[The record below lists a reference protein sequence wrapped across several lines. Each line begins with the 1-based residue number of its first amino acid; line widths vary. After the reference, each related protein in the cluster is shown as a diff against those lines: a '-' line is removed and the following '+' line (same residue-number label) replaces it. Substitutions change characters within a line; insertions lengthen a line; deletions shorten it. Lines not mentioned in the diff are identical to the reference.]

1 MAFYD
6 KFPYTNFQELN
17 LDWILSK
24 VKEIQT
30 DIDVINAWKETF
42 SAQID
47 SQISD
52 LINQVNTEFNQLKTD
67 IAKEFTD
74 YRTETDAKFEAQREE
89 TDKQFASLTG
99 AVNARLTAFDGRIA
113 DIESKLH
120 DIENNLP
127 TLVHV
132 TNPFTGMSDSIQNVI
147 NALADTQ
154 RSDALTASAYDAL
167 AKTAAG
173 YDAYKITA
181 VNYDFNGKSILV

>member
-6 KFPYTNFQELN
+6 KFPYTNFHELN
-17 LDWILSK
+17 LDWILTK
-24 VKEIQT
+24 ARELQT
-30 DIDVINAWKETF
+30 DIDEINAWKETF
-42 SAQID
+42 SAQINA
-47 SQISD
+47 QISN
-52 LINQVNTEFNQLKTD
+52 LISEVNKEFTQLKAD
-67 IAKEFTD
+67 IKKEFTD
-74 YRTETDAKFEAQREE
+74 YRTETDAKFEAQRAE
-89 TDKQFASLTG
+89 TNRQFVSFTAT
-99 AVNARLTAFDGRIA
+99 VNARLTAFDGRIA

-147 NALADTQ
+147 NALADAQ

-181 VNYDFNGKSILV
+181 ANYDFNGKSILV

>member
-1 MAFYD
+1 MGLYEH
-6 KFPYTNFQELN
+6 FPYSNYHELN
-17 LDWILSK
+17 LDWLLSK

-30 DIDVINAWKETF
+30 DIDEINAWKETF
-42 SAQID
+42 SAQIN

-74 YRTETDAKFEAQREE
+74 YRNETDAKFEAQREE
-89 TDKQFASLTG
+89 TDKQFASLTD

-113 DIESKLH
+113 DIESKLS

-132 TNPFTGMSDSIQNVI
+132 TNPFTGTSDSIQNVI

-154 RSDALTASAYDAL
+154 RTDALTASAYDAL
-167 AKTAAG
+167 KLTASATTLR
-173 YDAYKITA
+173 K
-181 VNYDFNGKSILV
+181 

>member
-30 DIDVINAWKETF
+30 DIDEINAWKETF
-42 SAQID
+42 SAQINA
-47 SQISD
+47 QISN
-52 LINQVNTEFNQLKTD
+52 LISEVNKEFTQLKAD
-67 IAKEFTD
+67 IEKEFTD
-74 YRTETDAKFEAQREE
+74 YRNETDAKFEAQRAE
-89 TDKQFASLTG
+89 TDKQFASLTD

-113 DIESKLH
+113 DIESKLS

-154 RSDALTASAYDAL
+154 RTDALTASAYDAL
-167 AKTAAG
+167 KLTASA
-173 YDAYKITA
+173 YDAKNVTA
-181 VNYDFNGKSILV
+181 FNYDYHGQSFIG

>member
-17 LDWILSK
+17 LDWILTEVRK
-24 VKEIQT
+24 IQT
-30 DIDVINAWKETF
+30 DIDEINAWKETF
-42 SAQID
+42 SAQINA
-47 SQISD
+47 QISN
-52 LINQVNTEFNQLKTD
+52 LISEVNKEFTQLKAD
-67 IAKEFTD
+67 IEKEFTD
-74 YRTETDAKFEAQREE
+74 YRTETDAKFEAQRAE
-89 TDKQFASLTG
+89 TNRQFASLTA
-99 AVNARLTAFDGRIA
+99 AVNTRLFAFDGRIA

-154 RSDALTASAYDAL
+154 RSDALTASEYDAL

-181 VNYDFNGKSILV
+181 INYDFNGKQLLV

>member
-17 LDWILSK
+17 LDWILTEVRK
-24 VKEIQT
+24 IQA
-30 DIDVINAWKETF
+30 DIDEINAWKDTF
-42 SAQID
+42 SAQIN

-74 YRTETDAKFEAQREE
+74 YRTETDAKFEAQRAE
-89 TDKQFASLTG
+89 TDKQFASLTD
-99 AVNARLTAFDGRIA
+99 AVTGRLTAFDGRIA
-113 DIESKLH
+113 DIESKLL

-127 TLVHV
+127 ALVHV

-167 AKTAAG
+167 KLTASAYDAKNVTAA
-173 YDAYKITA
+173 D
-181 VNYDFNGKSILV
+181 YDFHGQSFIG

>member
-30 DIDVINAWKETF
+30 DIDEINAWKETF
-42 SAQID
+42 SASINQQIAN
-47 SQISD
+47 
-52 LINQVNTEFNQLKTD
+52 LITQVNTEFNQLKAD
-67 IAKEFTD
+67 IEKEFTD
-74 YRTETDAKFEAQREE
+74 YRTETDAKFEAQRAE
-89 TDKQFASLTG
+89 TNRQFASLTA
-99 AVNARLTAFDGRIA
+99 AVNTRLTAFDGRIA

-120 DIENNLP
+120 DIETNLP

-181 VNYDFNGKSILV
+181 ANYDFNGKSILV

>member
-1 MAFYD
+1 MGLYEH
-6 KFPYTNFQELN
+6 FPYSNYHELN
-17 LDWILSK
+17 LDWILTK
-24 VKEIQT
+24 VNEIQT
-30 DIDVINAWKETF
+30 DIDEINAWKETF
-42 SAQID
+42 SAQIN

-52 LINQVNTEFNQLKTD
+52 LITQVNTEFNQLKID
-67 IAKEFTD
+67 IQNEFTD
-74 YRTETDAKFEAQREE
+74 YRNETDKKFEAQREE
-89 TDKQFASLTG
+89 TDKQFASLTD
-99 AVNARLTAFDGRIA
+99 AVNARLAAFDGRIA
-113 DIESKLH
+113 DIESKLS

-154 RSDALTASAYDAL
+154 RTDALTASAYDAL

>member
-6 KFPYTNFQELN
+6 KFPYTNFHELN

-30 DIDVINAWKETF
+30 DIDEINAWKETF
-42 SAQID
+42 SAQIN

-74 YRTETDAKFEAQREE
+74 YRNEIDAKFEAQREE
-89 TDKQFASLTG
+89 TDKQFASLTD

-113 DIESKLH
+113 DIESKLS

-181 VNYDFNGKSILV
+181 ANYDFKGKSILV

>member
-1 MAFYD
+1 MGLYEH
-6 KFPYTNFQELN
+6 FPYSNYHELN
-17 LDWILSK
+17 LDWLLSK

-30 DIDVINAWKETF
+30 DIDEINAWKETF
-42 SAQID
+42 SAQIN

-74 YRTETDAKFEAQREE
+74 YRNETDAKFEAQREE
-89 TDKQFASLTG
+89 TDKQFASLTD

-113 DIESKLH
+113 DIESKLS

-132 TNPFTGMSDSIQNVI
+132 TNPFTGTSDSIQNVI

-154 RSDALTASAYDAL
+154 RTDALTASAYDAL
-167 AKTAAG
+167 KLTASA
-173 YDAYKITA
+173 YDAKKVTA
-181 VNYDFNGKSILV
+181 FNYDYHGQSFIG

>member
-24 VKEIQT
+24 MKELEEN
-30 DIDVINAWKETF
+30 IDEINSWKETF
-42 SAQID
+42 SAQIN

-74 YRTETDAKFEAQREE
+74 YRTETDAKFEAQRAE
-89 TDKQFASLTG
+89 TDRQFASLTD

-113 DIESKLH
+113 DIESKLS

-154 RSDALTASAYDAL
+154 RSDALTASEYDAL

-181 VNYDFNGKSILV
+181 VNYDFKGKSLLV

>member
-1 MAFYD
+1 MGLFEH
-6 KFPYTNFQELN
+6 FPYSNYHELN

-24 VKEIQT
+24 VKELQEN
-30 DIDVINAWKETF
+30 IDEINSWKETF
-42 SAQID
+42 SAQIN

-67 IAKEFTD
+67 IEKEFTD
-74 YRTETDAKFEAQREE
+74 YRTETDAKFDAQREE
-89 TDKQFASLTG
+89 TDRQFASLTD
-99 AVNARLTAFDGRIA
+99 AVNARLTAFDVRIA
-113 DIESKLH
+113 DIESTLS

-154 RSDALTASAYDAL
+154 RSDALTASEYDAL

-181 VNYDFNGKSILV
+181 VNYDFNGKSVLV

>member
-1 MAFYD
+1 MGLYEH
-6 KFPYTNFQELN
+6 FPYSNYHELN
-17 LDWILSK
+17 LDWLLSK

-30 DIDVINAWKETF
+30 DIDEINAWKETF
-42 SAQID
+42 SASINQQIAN
-47 SQISD
+47 
-52 LINQVNTEFNQLKTD
+52 LITQVNTEFNQLETD

-74 YRTETDAKFEAQREE
+74 YRNETDAQFEAQRAE
-89 TDKQFASLTG
+89 TNEQFASLTD

-154 RSDALTASAYDAL
+154 RTDALTASAYDAL
-167 AKTAAG
+167 NLTASA
-173 YDAYKITA
+173 YDAKNVSA
-181 VNYDFNGKSILV
+181 ADYDFHGQSFIG

>member
-1 MAFYD
+1 MGLYEH
-6 KFPYTNFQELN
+6 FPYSNYHELN

-30 DIDVINAWKETF
+30 DIDEINAWKETF
-42 SAQID
+42 SASINQQIAN
-47 SQISD
+47 
-52 LINQVNTEFNQLKTD
+52 LIKQVNTEFNQLKID
-67 IAKEFTD
+67 IENEFTT
-74 YRTETDAKFEAQREE
+74 YRKETDDKFEAQREE
-89 TDKQFASLTG
+89 TNKQFASLTD
-99 AVNARLTAFDGRIA
+99 AVNARLLAFDGRIA

-127 TLVHV
+127 ILVHV

-173 YDAYKITA
+173 YDAYRITA
-181 VNYDFNGKSILV
+181 VNYDFNGKSMLV

>member
-1 MAFYD
+1 MGLYEH
-6 KFPYTNFQELN
+6 FPYSNYHELN
-17 LDWILSK
+17 LDWILTK
-24 VKEIQT
+24 VKEIQSN
-30 DIDVINAWKETF
+30 IDTINSWKETF
-42 SAQID
+42 SAQIN

-74 YRTETDAKFEAQREE
+74 YRTETDAKFEAQRAE
-89 TDKQFASLTG
+89 TNRQFASLTA
-99 AVNARLTAFDGRIA
+99 AVNVRLTAFDGRIA

-120 DIENNLP
+120 DIETNLP

-147 NALADTQ
+147 NALADMQ

-181 VNYDFNGKSILV
+181 ANYDFNGKSILV

>member
-17 LDWILSK
+17 LDWILTK
-24 VKEIQT
+24 VREIQT
-30 DIDVINAWKETF
+30 DIDEINAWKETF
-42 SAQID
+42 SAQIN

-52 LINQVNTEFNQLKTD
+52 LITQVNTEFNQLKAD
-67 IAKEFTD
+67 IEKEFTD
-74 YRTETDAKFEAQREE
+74 YRTETDAKFEAQRAE
-89 TDKQFASLTG
+89 TDKQFASLTD
-99 AVNARLTAFDGRIA
+99 AVTGRLTAFDGRIA
-113 DIESKLH
+113 DIESKLL

-167 AKTAAG
+167 ELTASA
-173 YDAYKITA
+173 YDAKKVTA
-181 VNYDFNGKSILV
+181 FNYDYHGQSFIG

>member
-17 LDWILSK
+17 LDWILTK
-24 VKEIQT
+24 VRELQT
-30 DIDVINAWKETF
+30 DIDEINAWKDTF
-42 SAQID
+42 SAQIN

-74 YRTETDAKFEAQREE
+74 YRNETDAKFEAQREE
-89 TDKQFASLTG
+89 TNKQFALLTA
-99 AVNARLTAFDGRIA
+99 AVNTRLTAFDGRIA

-120 DIENNLP
+120 DIETNLP

-173 YDAYKITA
+173 YDAYKLTA
-181 VNYDFNGKSILV
+181 VNYDFNGKELLV

>member
-30 DIDVINAWKETF
+30 DIDEINAWKETF
-42 SAQID
+42 SAQIN

-74 YRTETDAKFEAQREE
+74 YRNETDAKFEAQREE
-89 TDKQFASLTG
+89 TDKQFASLTD

-113 DIESKLH
+113 DIESKLS

-154 RSDALTASAYDAL
+154 RSNALTASAYDAL
-167 AKTAAG
+167 KLTASA
-173 YDAYKITA
+173 YDAKNVTA
-181 VNYDFNGKSILV
+181 SDYDFHGQSFIG

>member
-24 VKEIQT
+24 MKELEEN
-30 DIDVINAWKETF
+30 IDVINSWKETF
-42 SAQID
+42 SAQINA
-47 SQISD
+47 QISN
-52 LINQVNTEFNQLKTD
+52 LISEVNEEFAQLKAD
-67 IAKEFTD
+67 IEKEFTD
-74 YRTETDAKFEAQREE
+74 YRTETDAKFEAQRAE
-89 TDKQFASLTG
+89 TDKQFALLTD
-99 AVNARLTAFDGRIA
+99 AVNGRLTAFDGRIA

-132 TNPFTGMSDSIQNVI
+132 TNPFTGMSESIQNVI

-154 RSDALTASAYDAL
+154 RSDALTASEYDAL

-181 VNYDFNGKSILV
+181 VNYDFNGKSLLV

>member
-1 MAFYD
+1 MGLFEH
-6 KFPYTNFQELN
+6 FPYSNYHELN

-24 VKEIQT
+24 VKELQEN
-30 DIDVINAWKETF
+30 IDEINSWKETF
-42 SAQID
+42 SAQIN

-74 YRTETDAKFEAQREE
+74 YRNETDAKFEAQRAE
-89 TDKQFASLTG
+89 TDRQFASLTD
-99 AVNARLTAFDGRIA
+99 AVNGRLTAFDGRIA
-113 DIESKLH
+113 DIESKLS

-132 TNPFTGMSDSIQNVI
+132 TNPFTGMKDSIQNVV

-154 RSDALTASAYDAL
+154 RTDALTASAYDAL
-167 AKTAAG
+167 KLTASA
-173 YDAYKITA
+173 YDAKKVSA
-181 VNYDFNGKSILV
+181 ADYDFHGQSFIG

>member
-1 MAFYD
+1 MGLYEH
-6 KFPYTNFQELN
+6 FPYSNYHELN

-30 DIDVINAWKETF
+30 DIDEINAWKETF
-42 SAQID
+42 SAQIN

-74 YRTETDAKFEAQREE
+74 YRNETDAKFEAQREE
-89 TDKQFASLTG
+89 TDKQFASLTD

-113 DIESKLH
+113 DIESKLS
-120 DIENNLP
+120 DIEINLP

-167 AKTAAG
+167 KLTASA
-173 YDAYKITA
+173 YDAKNVSA
-181 VNYDFNGKSILV
+181 ADYDFHGQSFIG

>member
-6 KFPYTNFQELN
+6 KFPYTNFHELN
-17 LDWILSK
+17 LDWILTK
-24 VKEIQT
+24 VRELQT
-30 DIDVINAWKETF
+30 DIDEINAWKETF
-42 SAQID
+42 SAQINA
-47 SQISD
+47 QISN
-52 LINQVNTEFNQLKTD
+52 LISEVNEEFTQLKAD
-67 IAKEFTD
+67 IEKEFTD
-74 YRTETDAKFEAQREE
+74 YRTETDAKFEAQRAE
-89 TDKQFASLTG
+89 TNRQFASLTA

-120 DIENNLP
+120 NIETNLP

-181 VNYDFNGKSILV
+181 ANYDFNAKSILV

>member
-6 KFPYTNFQELN
+6 KFPYTNFHELN

-24 VKEIQT
+24 VKELQEN
-30 DIDVINAWKETF
+30 IDEINSWKETF
-42 SAQID
+42 SASINQQIAN
-47 SQISD
+47 
-52 LINQVNTEFNQLKTD
+52 LITQVNTEFNQLKAD
-67 IAKEFTD
+67 IEKEFTD

-89 TDKQFASLTG
+89 TGRQFASLTD

-113 DIESKLH
+113 DIESKLS

-132 TNPFTGMSDSIQNVI
+132 TNPFTGMSDIIQNVI

-154 RSDALTASAYDAL
+154 RSDALTASDYDAL

-181 VNYDFNGKSILV
+181 VNYDFNAKSMLV

>member
-1 MAFYD
+1 MGLYEH
-6 KFPYTNFQELN
+6 FPYSNYHELN

-24 VKEIQT
+24 VKELQT
-30 DIDVINAWKETF
+30 DIDAINSWKETF
-42 SAQID
+42 SASINQQIAN
-47 SQISD
+47 
-52 LINQVNTEFNQLKTD
+52 LIAQVNTEFNQLKAD
-67 IAKEFTD
+67 IEKEFTD
-74 YRTETDAKFEAQREE
+74 YRTETDAKFEAQRAE
-89 TDKQFASLTG
+89 TDKQFASLTD

-113 DIESKLH
+113 DIESKLA

-154 RSDALTASAYDAL
+154 RTDALTASAYDAL
-167 AKTAAG
+167 AKTASG

-181 VNYDFNGKSILV
+181 SNYDFNAKSILV

>member
-6 KFPYTNFQELN
+6 KFPYTNFHELN
-17 LDWILSK
+17 LDWILTK
-24 VKEIQT
+24 VQELQT
-30 DIDVINAWKETF
+30 DIDEINAWKETF
-42 SAQID
+42 SAQINA
-47 SQISD
+47 QISN
-52 LINQVNTEFNQLKTD
+52 LISEVNEEFTQLKAD
-67 IAKEFTD
+67 IEKEFTD
-74 YRTETDAKFEAQREE
+74 YRTETDAKFEAQRAE
-89 TDKQFASLTG
+89 TNRQFASLTA

-113 DIESKLH
+113 DIESTLH
-120 DIENNLP
+120 DIETNLP

-181 VNYDFNGKSILV
+181 ANYDFNGKSILV

>member
-17 LDWILSK
+17 LDWILKK
-24 VKEIQT
+24 VREIQT
-30 DIDVINAWKETF
+30 EIDEINAWKETF
-42 SAQID
+42 SAQIN

-52 LINQVNTEFNQLKTD
+52 LIDRVNTEFNQLKAD
-67 IAKEFTD
+67 VEKEFTD
-74 YRTETDAKFEAQREE
+74 YRNETDKKFEAQRAE
-89 TDKQFASLTG
+89 TDKKFASLTD

-113 DIESKLH
+113 GIESKLS
-120 DIENNLP
+120 DIETNLP

-132 TNPFTGMSDSIQNVI
+132 TNPYTGMSDSIQNVI

-167 AKTAAG
+167 KLTASAYDAKNVTAA
-173 YDAYKITA
+173 D
-181 VNYDFNGKSILV
+181 YDFHGQSFIG

>member
-1 MAFYD
+1 MGLYEH
-6 KFPYTNFQELN
+6 FPYSNYHELN
-17 LDWILSK
+17 LDWLLSK

-30 DIDVINAWKETF
+30 DIDKINAWKETF
-42 SAQID
+42 SAQIN

-74 YRTETDAKFEAQREE
+74 YRNETDAKFEAQREE
-89 TDKQFASLTG
+89 TDKQFASLTD

-113 DIESKLH
+113 DIESKLL

-167 AKTAAG
+167 AKTASG

>member
-17 LDWILSK
+17 LDWILTK
-24 VKEIQT
+24 VREIQT
-30 DIDVINAWKETF
+30 DIDEINAWKETF
-42 SAQID
+42 SAQIN

-67 IAKEFTD
+67 IAKDFTD
-74 YRTETDAKFEAQREE
+74 YRNETDAKFEAQREE
-89 TDKQFASLTG
+89 TDKQFASLTD

-154 RSDALTASAYDAL
+154 RTDALTASAYDAL
-167 AKTAAG
+167 AKTASG

-181 VNYDFNGKSILV
+181 ANYDFNAKSILV